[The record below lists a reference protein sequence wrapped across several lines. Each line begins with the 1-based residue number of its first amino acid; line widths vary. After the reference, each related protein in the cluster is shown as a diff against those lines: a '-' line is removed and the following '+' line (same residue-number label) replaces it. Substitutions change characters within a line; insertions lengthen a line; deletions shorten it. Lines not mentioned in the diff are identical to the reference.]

1 MTLVDTFAA
10 DGLPPQEEWPDLT
23 IEQLGY
29 PARLNCAVA
38 LLDDNVAAGHG
49 DRPVLVFDG
58 TTLTYRD
65 LQSLVNRIC
74 NVLVEDLG
82 LVSGNRVLLR
92 APNNPMLV
100 ATWFAVAKAGGV
112 VVATMPL
119 LRRKELVDTAERA
132 AIRLA
137 LCDDRLVNEA
147 EGVCERLVTFSEL
160 EELAAAKP
168 AEFEAYD
175 TAADDVVLIAF
186 TSGTSGSPK
195 GTMHFH
201 RDVLAI
207 CDTFS
212 KEIVKPRS
220 DDVFI
225 GSPPIAFTFGL
236 GGLVT
241 FPMRVGASTVLL
253 ERAAPDLLLEAIE
266 QHGATVCFTAP
277 TAYRALLSLD
287 MQGRAPSLRRCISA
301 GETLP
306 RATWEAWHD
315 ATGIRIIDG
324 IGATEMLHVFISAA
338 DDDIR
343 PGATGR
349 PVPGYEARVVDDEMR
364 DVGANVVGRLAVR
377 GPTGCRYLDDPR
389 QREYVRDGWNLTGD
403 AYLVD
408 DEGYFH
414 YQARTDDMIVTSGY
428 NVAGPEVEAALIA
441 HEAVL
446 ECGVVGATDPDRGTI
461 IKAFVVLGP
470 DAEPSDALVREL
482 QDFVKARIA
491 PYKYPRAVEFVDAL
505 PRTENG
511 KLQRFVLRER
521 ANA

>member
-1 MTLVDTFAA
+1 
-10 DGLPPQEEWPDLT
+10 
-23 IEQLGY
+23 
-29 PARLNCAVA
+29 
-38 LLDDNVAAGHG
+38 
-49 DRPVLVFDG
+49 
-58 TTLTYRD
+58 
-65 LQSLVNRIC
+65 
-74 NVLVEDLG
+74 
-82 LVSGNRVLLR
+82 
-92 APNNPMLV
+92 
-100 ATWFAVAKAGGV
+100 
-112 VVATMPL
+112 
-119 LRRKELVDTAERA
+119 
-132 AIRLA
+132 
-137 LCDDRLVNEA
+137 
-147 EGVCERLVTFSEL
+147 
-160 EELAAAKP
+160 
-168 AEFEAYD
+168 
-175 TAADDVVLIAF
+175 
-186 TSGTSGSPK
+186 
-195 GTMHFH
+195 
-201 RDVLAI
+201 
-207 CDTFS
+207 
-212 KEIVKPRS
+212 
-220 DDVFI
+220 
-225 GSPPIAFTFGL
+225 
-236 GGLVT
+236 
-241 FPMRVGASTVLL
+241 MRVGASMVLL
-253 ERAAPDLLLEAIE
+253 ERGAPDLLLDAIE
-266 QHGATVCFTAP
+266 RYGATVCFTAP
-277 TAYRALLSLD
+277 TAYRAMLSLG

-306 RATWEAWHD
+306 RPTWEAWHE

-408 DEGYFH
+408 DDGYFH

-446 ECGVVGATDPDRGTI
+446 ECGVVGATDADRGTI

-470 DAEPSDALVREL
+470 DIEASDTLAREL
-482 QDFVKARIA
+482 QDFVKATIA

>member
-1 MTLVDTFAA
+1 MSLVDTFAA
-10 DGLPPQEEWPDLT
+10 DGLPPREEWPDLT

-29 PARLNCAVA
+29 PERLNCAVA
-38 LLDDNVAAGHG
+38 LLDDNIDEHG
-49 DRPVLVFDG
+49 DRPAIVFEGD
-58 TTLTYRD
+58 TLTYRD

-74 NVLVEDLG
+74 HVLVDDLG

-100 ATWFAVAKAGGV
+100 ATWFAVAKAGGI

-119 LRRKELVDTAERA
+119 LRRKELVDTVDRA
-132 AIRLA
+132 AIRLG
-137 LCDDRLVNEA
+137 LCDDKLLDEA
-147 EGVCERLVTFSEL
+147 VGVCDHLVSFSEL
-160 EELAAAKP
+160 AELAADKP
-168 AEFEAYD
+168 SDFEAYD

-186 TSGTSGSPK
+186 TSGTSGRPK

-212 KEIVKPRS
+212 REIVKPRS

-253 ERAAPDLLLEAIE
+253 ERAAPDLLLDAIE
-266 QHGATVCFTAP
+266 AHGATVCFTAP
-277 TAYRALLSLD
+277 TAYRAMLSLG
-287 MQGRAPSLRRCISA
+287 MKGRAATLRRCISA

-306 RATWEAWHD
+306 KPSWEAWHD
-315 ATGIRIIDG
+315 ATGLRIIDG

-349 PVPGYEARVVDDEMR
+349 AVPGYEARVVDEEMR

-389 QREYVRDGWNLTGD
+389 QRDYVKDGWNLTGD

-408 DEGYFH
+408 DDGYFH

-428 NVAGPEVEAALIA
+428 NVAGPEVEEALIA
-441 HEAVL
+441 HESVL
-446 ECGVVGATDPDRGTI
+446 ECGVVGATNDDRGTI
-461 IKAFVVLGP
+461 VKAFVVLRPGF
-470 DAEPSDALVREL
+470 DASDERVREL

-491 PYKYPRAVEFVDAL
+491 PYKYPRAVQFVDTL

-511 KLQRFVLRER
+511 KLQRFVLRDW
-521 ANA
+521 ANS